1 MLILIKTS
9 IKTSIRLLLFTLAGM
24 IFFAGNCSAVT
35 TNETGSPKFN
45 NEPENK
51 VSGDF
56 NAFNQFSKDTV
67 KTGVTPEKN
76 AIIQD
81 EKFLIPARLA
91 NQPIDFQ
98 INSNITY
105 LSFRNFVRDEAKKS
119 FFQAWMKEKEVTAL
133 SAETDSLRNIYANSP
148 DERKA
153 ELASVILKNEAKTLA
168 LNEEIPPL
176 YQNARHLENDYW
188 KTAPADELTRFQE
201 KINLFRDSLA
211 QVASRLKAQQEAAVK
226 VVPDTI
232 ILPKQTPKVQEIK
245 NEQPAGVIYKIQIG
259 AFKGK
264 VPVTAAKLIKKLSV
278 IRQIE
283 NYMDEK
289 GVTIYTTGNLNTW
302 KEATIMQ
309 EQVKQEGV
317 KNPTVIAYQNGKKI
331 AVNEARKITHEL

>member
-1 MLILIKTS
+1 M
-9 IKTSIRLLLFTLAGM
+9 FTLVSM
-24 IFFAGNCSAVT
+24 IFFAGTCPANP

-45 NEPENK
+45 NGPGNT
-51 VSGDF
+51 VPGNF

-67 KTGVTPEKN
+67 KTGVIPEKN
-76 AIIQD
+76 AIVQD
-81 EKFLIPARLA
+81 ENFLIPARLA

-98 INSNITY
+98 INSDITY
-105 LSFRNFVRDEAKKS
+105 LSFRNFKREEAKKS
-119 FFQAWMKEKEVTAL
+119 FFQAWMKEKEAAAL
-133 SAETDSLRNIYANSP
+133 SAETDSLRNIYANSS

-188 KTAPADELTRFQE
+188 KTAPSDELTRFQE

-211 QVASRLKAQQEAAVK
+211 QVASRLAQQEAAVK
-226 VVPDTI
+226 TVPDTI
-232 ILPKQTPKVQEIK
+232 ILPKPVPKVQEIK

-283 NYMDEK
+283 NYVDEK